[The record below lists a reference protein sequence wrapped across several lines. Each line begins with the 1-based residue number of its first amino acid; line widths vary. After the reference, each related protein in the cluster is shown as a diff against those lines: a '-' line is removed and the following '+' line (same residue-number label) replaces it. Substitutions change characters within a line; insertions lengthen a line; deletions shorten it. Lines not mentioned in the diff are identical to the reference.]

1 MHYGG
6 NICKYISKNLLP
18 AYKKN
23 SYNSLIRRQ
32 MIHFQN
38 GQKFC
43 TGTSQKYVT
52 KHMKICSTS
61 LVKREVQ
68 IKIKMRLFTFIN
80 IVKFKKMLILN
91 IG

>member
-1 MHYGG
+1 
-6 NICKYISKNLLP
+6 
-18 AYKKN
+18 
-23 SYNSLIRRQ
+23 

-91 IG
+91 IGQDLQQLEFSNTAGGHIKCHSYF